1 MALDPS
7 NNRLADVKPDYDAL
21 LAQLSAIRDD
31 MARMAGQMTDSV
43 ASHGAAMANSVSDT
57 LTDARRVVGRQAH
70 AADVRI
76 EQAISANPY
85 MALAMAAGLGLLL
98 GAMARK

>member
-1 MALDPS
+1 MATDPS
-7 NNRLADVKPDYDAL
+7 IHKLADVKPDYDAL
-21 LAQLSAIRDD
+21 LAQLAAMRSD

-43 ASHGAAMANSVSDT
+43 ASHGAAMAHSVSDT
-57 LTDARRVVGRQAH
+57 VADARHVVGRQAH

-76 EQAISANPY
+76 ENAVAANPY